1 MFTLSCHFLKIVCI
15 FGNKMKAWCHLTFDI
30 LFKFSECFH
39 IKSVRNGKVRVT
51 VYYLRNWHRKVK
63 ELTKFIKFIIEIIT
77 GVLNT

>member
-39 IKSVRNGKVRVT
+39 IKSVGNGKVRVT
-51 VYYLRNWHRKVK
+51 IYYLRN
-63 ELTKFIKFIIEIIT
+63 
-77 GVLNT
+77 